1 MVIVELKEMETSSG
15 IYEEE
20 DNIQID
26 FGEGTE
32 ASTEIFPNFI
42 ETIEAQE
49 DTSENDEF
57 LDQNETISELESA
70 NMETVLDS
78 IEDSGTEAVVV
89 SINRGK
95 EYQMQSELL
104 NLSGEE
110 LEDARNIMELK
121 DGDLIV
127 IRQVSKLSAD
137 APILFSEYPIA
148 YAIDVKDG
156 SESDIMVYRF
166 NGVNHTY
173 ILDNDEEVT
182 DDQ

>member
-110 LEDARNIMELK
+110 L
-121 DGDLIV
+121 
-127 IRQVSKLSAD
+127 
-137 APILFSEYPIA
+137 
-148 YAIDVKDG
+148 
-156 SESDIMVYRF
+156 
-166 NGVNHTY
+166 
-173 ILDNDEEVT
+173 
-182 DDQ
+182 

>member
-89 SINRGK
+89 SINR
-95 EYQMQSELL
+95 
-104 NLSGEE
+104 
-110 LEDARNIMELK
+110 
-121 DGDLIV
+121 
-127 IRQVSKLSAD
+127 
-137 APILFSEYPIA
+137 
-148 YAIDVKDG
+148 
-156 SESDIMVYRF
+156 
-166 NGVNHTY
+166 
-173 ILDNDEEVT
+173 
-182 DDQ
+182 

>member
-95 EYQMQSELL
+95 EYQMQSELCQEK
-104 NLSGEE
+104 N
-110 LEDARNIMELK
+110 
-121 DGDLIV
+121 
-127 IRQVSKLSAD
+127 SKMQ
-137 APILFSEYPIA
+137 E
-148 YAIDVKDG
+148 
-156 SESDIMVYRF
+156 
-166 NGVNHTY
+166 T
-173 ILDNDEEVT
+173 
-182 DDQ
+182 

>member
-137 APILFSEYPIA
+137 APILF
-148 YAIDVKDG
+148 
-156 SESDIMVYRF
+156 
-166 NGVNHTY
+166 
-173 ILDNDEEVT
+173 
-182 DDQ
+182 

>member
-110 LEDARNIMELK
+110 K
-121 DGDLIV
+121 
-127 IRQVSKLSAD
+127 
-137 APILFSEYPIA
+137 
-148 YAIDVKDG
+148 
-156 SESDIMVYRF
+156 
-166 NGVNHTY
+166 
-173 ILDNDEEVT
+173 
-182 DDQ
+182 

>member
-95 EYQMQSELL
+95 EYQMQ
-104 NLSGEE
+104 
-110 LEDARNIMELK
+110 
-121 DGDLIV
+121 
-127 IRQVSKLSAD
+127 VS
-137 APILFSEYPIA
+137 
-148 YAIDVKDG
+148 
-156 SESDIMVYRF
+156 
-166 NGVNHTY
+166 
-173 ILDNDEEVT
+173 DE
-182 DDQ
+182 